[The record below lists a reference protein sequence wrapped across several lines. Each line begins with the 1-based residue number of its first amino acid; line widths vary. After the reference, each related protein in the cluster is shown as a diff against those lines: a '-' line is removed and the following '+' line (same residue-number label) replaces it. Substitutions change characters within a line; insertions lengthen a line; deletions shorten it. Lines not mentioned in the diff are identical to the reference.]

1 MFSDVTPDDATSADS
16 LHSLSI
22 ELEKYVTLDNCSF
35 QREIDDWD
43 QQRAVSTS
51 SETGSSVTGSSDSA
65 SLDGKVGQLLRRRA
79 SGHAQS
85 QAVMRSGQAVYGDFP
100 FKF

>member
-1 MFSDVTPDDATSADS
+1 MFSDATPDDATSADS

-51 SETGSSVTGSSDSA
+51 SETGSSVTGSESV
-65 SLDGKVGQLLRRRA
+65 SLDSKVGQLLRRRA

-85 QAVMRSGQAVYGDFP
+85 QAVVGCFHWLRSLNFVQR
-100 FKF
+100 